1 MGFYGRLLCSGSR
14 AFKPNCP
21 TMVLWQSIARALMLL
36 AEPRVGN
43 PPRCSPR
50 RIWRSLYSPSAG
62 DDADRRGCG
71 RADIDVAEP
80 EREPTP
86 VERPRP
92 SARRRKLCEHGT
104 PSRAIAA
111 ATAPAFLVPSPSDAS
126 AFDVAPNGVPLP
138 PQRSTIIAEISASA
152 TTAPATR
159 ASPWNH
165 HMFIR
170 RRRRRMWY
178 STTSPGT
185 TGFRNFALSMVMK

>member
-36 AEPRVGN
+36 AEPRVAN

-86 VERPRP
+86 VARPRP
-92 SARRRKLCEHGT
+92 SARRRKLCEHGA

-111 ATAPAFLVPSPSDAS
+111 AKAPALLERDPRTRP
-126 AFDVAPNGVPLP
+126 
-138 PQRSTIIAEISASA
+138 RSTSRRTACPCRLSGRRSSPRSPPRRPRRPRPAPRRGTTTCSSAA
-152 TTAPATR
+152 AGAACGTRRHRRARPA
-159 ASPWNH
+159 
-165 HMFIR
+165 FG
-170 RRRRRMWY
+170 
-178 STTSPGT
+178 TSPC
-185 TGFRNFALSMVMK
+185 RWS